1 MIDAQNPHYWYVR
14 TFVRQES
21 AGGVG
26 GEQNGAATA
35 TVREVEGWV
44 EASVLQELGLYSDG
58 ARVGGGGVA
67 RRSHREVFREEVLQ
81 IANKKQEA
89 AARRRCVISELLESE
104 RDYMTELAAVAAA
117 VAKLASAGAPAPSE
131 KIAPEKIASGG
142 VPVPLPPPVHKFL
155 QAHLLPALQSVCA
168 FHECAY

>member
-1 MIDAQNPHYWYVR
+1 MIDGQNPHYWYVR

-21 AGGVG
+21 VAGGVG
-26 GEQNGAATA
+26 VDMSAGAS

-58 ARVGGGGVA
+58 ARVGVSGGGSGGA

-81 IANKKQEA
+81 YTNKKQEA

-104 RDYMTELAAVAAA
+104 RDYIAELAAVDATL
-117 VAKLASAGAPAPSE
+117 VKLASSG
-131 KIAPEKIASGG
+131 APEKSDG
-142 VPVPLPPPVHKFL
+142 VAQHLPQPVHKFL
-155 QAHLLPALQSVCA
+155 QAHLLPALKNIRG
-168 FHECAY
+168 FHECAINTYF

>member
-1 MIDAQNPHYWYVR
+1 MIDAQNPHYWFVR
-14 TFVRQES
+14 TFVRQDS
-21 AGGVG
+21 VGGVG
-26 GEQNGAATA
+26 GEQNGAATATA

-58 ARVGGGGVA
+58 PRVGGGGA

-104 RDYMTELAAVAAA
+104 RDYMAELAAVSAA
-117 VAKLASAGAPAPSE
+117 VAKLASSVPATTEKSAP
-131 KIAPEKIASGG
+131 GG
-142 VPVPLPPPVHKFL
+142 VPAPVPLPPPVHKFL
-155 QAHLLPALQSVCA
+155 QAHLQPALQSVCA
-168 FHECAY
+168 FHE

>member
-26 GEQNGAATA
+26 GEQTA

-104 RDYMTELAAVAAA
+104 RDYMAELAAVAAA

-131 KIAPEKIASGG
+131 KSAPGG

-155 QAHLLPALQSVCA
+155 QAHLQPALQSVCA
-168 FHECAY
+168 FHKCAYHL